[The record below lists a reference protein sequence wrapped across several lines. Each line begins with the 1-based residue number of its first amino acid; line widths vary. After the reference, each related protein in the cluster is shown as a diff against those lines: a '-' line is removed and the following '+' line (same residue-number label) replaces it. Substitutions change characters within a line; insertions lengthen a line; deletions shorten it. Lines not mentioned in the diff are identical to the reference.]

1 MAPLSFIHRSIPLSQ
16 KGSPI
21 FHSPLSPAPFNPF
34 HKRAPLSFIHRYHLS
49 HLIPFTKGLPCLS
62 FTAITWTT
70 QSLHHKG
77 APPSFIDHYH
87 LSYLIPF
94 TKGLPCLLFTIIA
107 CPNQSLYSKR
117 FCLSFN
123 CSTSKN
129 FFHCPQWPALLN
141 TNPGLTLSPVL
152 WIFSVSW
159 STAMLEGAH
168 TKAGPLFCFT
178 RWYTMVADVTVLPV
192 PGGPCTH
199 QAAPHVRW
207 PGFGLS
213 TALSQSAIC
222 AM

>member
-21 FHSPLSPAPFNPF
+21 FHSPLSPALFNPF
-34 HKRAPLSFIHRYHLS
+34 HKRAPLSFIHHYCLPKSIPLLKEVLPVIQLLHL
-49 HLIPFTKGLPCLS
+49 
-62 FTAITWTT
+62 
-70 QSLHHKG
+70 QE
-77 APPSFIDHYH
+77 
-87 LSYLIPF
+87 
-94 TKGLPCLLFTIIA
+94 LL
-107 CPNQSLYSKR
+107 
-117 FCLSFN
+117 
-123 CSTSKN
+123 
-129 FFHCPQWPALLN
+129 FHCPQWPALLN